1 MAIQEVTMTRFPMFT
16 AAIRAALLFLIALLV
31 LPTGKADAFAQ
42 LDFEQPYF
50 VEQQGW
56 QCKDHTV
63 VKHEGLYHV
72 FYIQSLPPDG
82 HWMRWEKWFGH
93 ISSPDLRHW
102 TQHANVMSVDVPNPA
117 HWESEFVWAPLIME
131 DPNSSDWLM
140 YYTGA
145 SYDVD
150 QQVGLASSHNLI
162 NWYRFGGNPIYSPG
176 SWAVWNENL
185 WSNCRDPEV
194 YFEPDSLKHYMFN
207 TVSVAP
213 DSMGGIS
220 LAESSN
226 LSTWTDLGSFFV
238 NDSQNVMESVQFVKR
253 EGAYHFF
260 FTEEG
265 TEQVSHISSP
275 DLLTGFYKENR
286 AFVELGRA
294 CEITPEDGEDDL
306 WSRHRAVGLLDG
318 LKYYY
323 RFGRVAYDTADGVP
337 EVTHEEGL
345 SDSWSVAFGN
355 AFNYQPTWGDNPR
368 ERGESVTGMEG
379 NSYIGTYEF
388 FPNPNIYPPGRIQG
402 NVPTGMLRSTAFD
415 IVGDRMRLLTGGG
428 NQAGLTFVAMVR
440 SSDNQILFW
449 ETGNDS
455 HGLEEKLWNLSTLLG
470 ETVYMVIADLSTVA
484 WGHIAVDSIEEY
496 LFSGSDPITPSDPLA
511 DGPYLTQVLED
522 AGFGGLSS
530 PDSPAAASARLL
542 APYPNPFNPRT
553 RIRYELARAGHV
565 ELAILDSRG
574 RHLRSLIDEE
584 LHGGP
589 GFVIWDARDD
599 RGELAASGVYF
610 ASLRLDGESTGREKL
625 VLLK

>member
-1 MAIQEVTMTRFPMFT
+1 MSRFPMFP
-16 AAIRAALLFLIALLV
+16 AAILAASLVLTALLI
-31 LPTGKADAFAQ
+31 LPTGQAGAMAL
-42 LDFEQPYF
+42 LDFEQAYF

-63 VKHEGLYHV
+63 VKHEGLSHV

-82 HWMRWEKWFGH
+82 HWMRKEQWFGH

-102 TQHANVMSVDVPNPA
+102 TQHDSVMSVDVPNA
-117 HWESEFVWAPLIME
+117 EHWESEFVWAPLIME

-140 YYTGA
+140 FYTGA

-162 NWYRFGGNPIYSPG
+162 DWYRFGGNPIYSPG

-194 YFEPDSLKHYMFN
+194 YYEPDSLKHYMFN
-207 TVSVAP
+207 TVSMAP

-220 LAESSN
+220 VAET
-226 LSTWTDLGSFFV
+226 STLTSWDDLGPFLV
-238 NDSQNVMESVQFVKR
+238 NDSMNVMESVQFVKR
-253 EGAYHFF
+253 EGAYHLF

-265 TEQVSHISSP
+265 DELVSHISSP
-275 DLLTGFYKENR
+275 DLLSGWFKENR
-286 AFVELGRA
+286 AHVELGRA
-294 CEITPEDGEDDL
+294 CEITPDDGEDDL
-306 WSRHRAVGLLDG
+306 WSRHRAVGLVDG
-318 LKYYY
+318 LKYFF
-323 RFGRVAYDTADGVP
+323 RFGRVTYDTPDGVP
-337 EVTHEEGL
+337 EVTHEEGFNEN
-345 SDSWSVAFGN
+345 WSVAFGD
-355 AFNYQPTWGDNPR
+355 AFDHQPTWGDNPR
-368 ERGESVTGMEG
+368 ERGEPFTGVEG
-379 NSYIGTYEF
+379 NSYVATYEF
-388 FPNPNIYPPGRIQG
+388 FFNPNVYPPGRIQG
-402 NVPTGMLRSTAFD
+402 NVPTGLLRSTAFD

-428 NQAGLTFVAMVR
+428 NQTGLTFVAMVR

-455 HGLEEKLWNLSTLLG
+455 HALDEKLWNLSSLIG

-496 LFSGSDPITPSDPLA
+496 LFSGSDPFQPSDPLV
-511 DGPYLTQVLED
+511 DGPSLNQVIED
-522 AGFGGLSS
+522 AGFGGVSS
-530 PDSPAAASARLL
+530 PGTPMATNARLL
-542 APYPNPFNPRT
+542 EPYPNPFNPRT
-553 RIRYELARAGHV
+553 RIRYELTQAGRV
-565 ELAILDSRG
+565 NLDILDSQG
-574 RHLRSLIDEE
+574 RHLRSLLDDD
-584 LHGGP
+584 LLSGP

-610 ASLRLDGESTGREKL
+610 VNLRLGGENVGRKKL